1 MAHVATWKKDLVEE
15 LVQDMR
21 EYPVVA
27 VVDMHGIPG
36 QQVQSLSLIHI

>member
-1 MAHVATWKKDLVEE
+1 MAHVAAWKKDMVSE

-27 VVDMHGIPG
+27 VVDMEGPDSG
-36 QQVQSLSLIHI
+36 LTPNSR